1 MSAKLE
7 VLLEVEVRQET
18 GQRFQTDEAIDIG
31 GHDRPIQAVGALYIG
46 AGGHRGAGSCAGA
59 LKPAPDKALGPN
71 RIKLHGKDD
80 HPKLRLLMKVGQEG

>member
-31 GHDRPIQAVGALYIG
+31 GDDRPIQAVGALYIG
-46 AGGHRGAGSCAGA
+46 AGGYRGAAFWSLRRRAGTRA
-59 LKPAPDKALGPN
+59 
-71 RIKLHGKDD
+71 R
-80 HPKLRLLMKVGQEG
+80 